1 MDYYRWIIDGLFR
14 IILALH
20 STVSEQTCEP
30 CVLLR
35 CWKPRV
41 WGWDCFCLLSG
52 CFMNVLRM
60 FFLDVQWCL
69 VALRGRCQGHSSGIR
84 TAGSLEWRL
93 SCAGT
98 LATVQG
104 RVVSAIGS
112 DSCPTKCLDLRFAV
126 SILHALKMECSKMEC
141 RAVWVFLILWPKWIS
156 EFDWICIFPLHDH
169 SKHSHQESMRLF
181 NHAAMG
187 ENHILLVQGKRSW
200 PSCGAG
206 SPDIFDVDLV
216 RLVLKSQDLQGN
228 LLVSWCIMGN

>member
-1 MDYYRWIIDGLFR
+1 MFFARRNFIFLPGTWKLCSILDQTYRWIIDGLFR

-41 WGWDCFCLLSG
+41 WGWDCSCLLYL
-52 CFMNVLRM
+52 CFMNVLGM

-69 VALRGRCQGHSSGIR
+69 VALRGRCQGHSSRIR

-112 DSCPTKCLDLRFAV
+112 VSCPTKCLDLRFAV

-156 EFDWICIFPLHDH
+156 EFVYSPYMIILSILIRSQWGFSTMLQWGKTTFCS
-169 SKHSHQESMRLF
+169 SKAKGHGQ
-181 NHAAMG
+181 AAALGPQMF
-187 ENHILLVQGKRSW
+187 LMLTWS
-200 PSCGAG
+200 
-206 SPDIFDVDLV
+206 D
-216 RLVLKSQDLQGN
+216 
-228 LLVSWCIMGN
+228 